1 MSLDPQQLLDEIAL
15 REASLLDARRERAA
29 GELSSHQLTAIEQR
43 ERGAIERARAELEA
57 RDVPSPS
64 PRATPRPRVRRARW
78 LVVAITSFALALG
91 VVLWASITPR
101 QAGNSITGS
110 ITLGRAQAVQQLLG
124 EAEADVANG
133 DVVAAL
139 NAYQQVLAHDN
150 TNVVALTQTGWLDF
164 SAGSADHSLT
174 LITLGER
181 DLRRAIAL
189 APRQPAS
196 RLYYAIVAD
205 STSGNGA
212 LARAEFETFL
222 RLGPTPGQLAVARPF
237 LVRLGLAPS

>member
-1 MSLDPQQLLDEIAL
+1 MNPDSQQLRDEIAL
-15 REASLLDARRERAA
+15 REASLCDARRERAA
-29 GELSSHQLTAIEQR
+29 GELSSHQLAVIEQR
-43 ERGAIERARAELEA
+43 ERGAIERVRAELAAASTLAPSRAPA
-57 RDVPSPS
+57 R
-64 PRATPRPRVRRARW
+64 ARVRHARW
-78 LVVAITSFALALG
+78 LVVAIAAFALALG
-91 VVLWASITPR
+91 VVLWASIAPR

-139 NAYQQVLAHDN
+139 NAYQQILAHDA

-164 SAGSADHSLT
+164 SAGSADHNLT
-174 LITLGER
+174 LITLGVR

-212 LARAEFETFL
+212 LAKREFETFL

-237 LVRLGLAPS
+237 LLRLGLAPS